1 MEWTYKKEK
10 DGGQWILIL
19 GCPLKEKHSLTDDV
33 QNVSGPSFAD
43 CALCRYQV
51 GTEYE
56 VLSADGNYDGA
67 TVLPEQLKC
76 GYKKDL

>member
-19 GCPLKEKHSLTDDV
+19 GCPLNEMHSLSDDI
-33 QNVSGPSFAD
+33 QAVSGPSFAD
-43 CALCRYQV
+43 CAYCKYQG

-56 VLSADGNYDGA
+56 VLGADGNYDGA
-67 TVLPEQLKC
+67 NVFPKQLKC
-76 GYKKDL
+76 GYKK